1 MMAFISQTTRKAP
14 LDQEVSISQPV
25 LGATISQIANALNHL
40 AFAKGR
46 KSAIAYTSR
55 DNPTSWIYNQSHA
68 VTNITE
74 LRHIPKGN
82 QTYIHLHQSS
92 KNCEY
97 IGFVFKYASSD
108 QPISITVSLVRNPT
122 TTQDI
127 IDNGCVLSD
136 TNGELVIL
144 ADFKSAIVSSSSDT
158 TGTSSVQTNFARP
171 LYLPSTYRGN
181 LLALKIDC
189 VDCRLDMIGS
199 YELYKEQI

>member
-1 MMAFISQTTRKAP
+1 MAFISQTTRKMP

-25 LGATISQIANALNHL
+25 LGATISEIANGLNHL

-46 KSAIAYTSR
+46 KSAVAYTSR
-55 DNPTSWIYNQSHA
+55 DNPNSWNYNQSHA
-68 VTNITE
+68 ITDITQ
-74 LRHIPKGN
+74 LKHIPLGN

-108 QPISITVSLVRNPT
+108 DPISITVSLVRNPT

-127 IDNGCVLSD
+127 IDNGCVLSS
-136 TNGELVIL
+136 TNGELIIL
-144 ADFKSAIVSSSSDT
+144 PDFKSAIVSSSIDT
-158 TGTSSVQTNFARP
+158 TGTSLDQTNFGRP

>member
-1 MMAFISQTTRKAP
+1 MAFISQTTRKMP

-25 LGATISQIANALNHL
+25 LGATISQIANGLNHL

-46 KSAIAYTSR
+46 KSAVAYTSR
-55 DNPTSWIYNQSHA
+55 DNPNSWNYNQSHA
-68 VTNITE
+68 ITDITQ
-74 LRHIPKGN
+74 LRHIPLGN

-108 QPISITVSLVRNPT
+108 TPISITVSLVRNPT

-127 IDNGCVLSD
+127 IDNGCILSSQ
-136 TNGELVIL
+136 NGELIIL
-144 ADFKSAIVSSSSDT
+144 PDFKSAIVSSSIDT
-158 TGTSSVQTNFARP
+158 SGSSTVQTNFARP
-171 LYLPSTYRGN
+171 LYLPSTYRGD

>member
-1 MMAFISQTTRKAP
+1 MAFISQTTRRMP

-25 LGATISQIANALNHL
+25 LGATISQIANGLNHL

-46 KSAIAYTSR
+46 KSAITYTSR
-55 DNPTSWIYNQSHA
+55 DNPNSWNYNQSHA
-68 VTNITE
+68 ITDIAQ
-74 LRHIPKGN
+74 LRHIPLGN

-108 QPISITVSLVRNPT
+108 TPISITVSLVRNPT

-127 IDNGCVLSD
+127 IDNGCVLSS
-136 TNGELVIL
+136 TNGELIIL
-144 ADFKSAIVSSSSDT
+144 PDFKSAIVSSSADT
-158 TGTSSVQTNFARP
+158 SGSSTVQTNFARP
-171 LYLPSTYRGN
+171 LFLPSTYRGN
-181 LLALKIDC
+181 LIALKIDC

-199 YELYKEQI
+199 YELYKEQV

>member
-46 KSAIAYTSR
+46 KSAITYTSR
-55 DNPTSWIYNQSHA
+55 DNPTSWNYNQSHA
-68 VTNITE
+68 VTDITE

-108 QPISITVSLVRNPT
+108 TPISITVSLVRNPT

-127 IDNGCVLSD
+127 LDNGCILSSQ
-136 TNGELVIL
+136 NGELVIL
-144 ADFKSAIVSSSSDT
+144 DNFRSSIVSSSADT
-158 TGTSSVQTNFARP
+158 SGSSTVQTNFARP
-171 LYLPSTYRGN
+171 LFLPSTYRGN
-181 LLALKIDC
+181 LIALKIDC

-199 YELYKEQI
+199 YELYKEQV

>member
-1 MMAFISQTTRKAP
+1 MAFISQTTRKPP

-46 KSAIAYTSR
+46 KSAITYTSR

-68 VTNITE
+68 ITDITQ
-74 LRHIPKGN
+74 LRHIPLGN
-82 QTYIHLHQSS
+82 QTYVHLHQSS

-108 QPISITVSLVRNPT
+108 TPISITVSLVRNPT

-127 IDNGCVLSD
+127 IDNGCVLSN
-136 TNGELVIL
+136 TNGELIIL
-144 ADFKSAIVSSSSDT
+144 PDFKSAIVSSSIDT
-158 TGTSSVQTNFARP
+158 SGSSTVQTNFARP
-171 LYLPSTYRGN
+171 LYLPSTYRGD

>member
-1 MMAFISQTTRKAP
+1 MP

-25 LGATISQIANALNHL
+25 LGATISQIANGLNHL

-46 KSAIAYTSR
+46 KSAITYTSR
-55 DNPTSWIYNQSHA
+55 DNPNSWNYNQSHA
-68 VTNITE
+68 ITDIAQ
-74 LRHIPKGN
+74 LRHIPLGN

-108 QPISITVSLVRNPT
+108 TPISITVSLVRNPT

-127 IDNGCVLSD
+127 IDNGCVLSS
-136 TNGELVIL
+136 TNGELIIL
-144 ADFKSAIVSSSSDT
+144 PDFKSAIVSSSADT
-158 TGTSSVQTNFARP
+158 SGSSTVQTNFARP
-171 LYLPSTYRGN
+171 LFLPSTYRGN
-181 LLALKIDC
+181 LIALKIDC

-199 YELYKEQI
+199 YELYKEQV